1 MSDLSNRLNRLTQ
14 ELRALRLQ
22 LQWSTFRRSTP
33 NDQSQVLNQLL
44 EAGMVDDLKNL
55 TEQLNHFFWSYIDT
69 AAENNGP
76 EVDFAQQ
83 SKQVAQVTEL
93 LRSLRETTCP
103 SPGQLGFVARVT
115 LTVDRHL
122 EAQAKD
128 QTLQLE
134 RSA

>member
-1 MSDLSNRLNRLTQ
+1 MSDLSNRLTRLTQ

-33 NDQSQVLNQLL
+33 DDQSQVLNTLL
-44 EAGMVDDLKNL
+44 DAGMVDDLKNL
-55 TEQLNHFFWSYIDT
+55 TEQLSHFFWSYIDT
-69 AAENNGP
+69 AAENKGP
-76 EVDFAQQ
+76 EVDFARQ
-83 SKQVAQVTEL
+83 SREVAQVTEL

-103 SPGQLGFVARVT
+103 YPSQLGFVARVT

-122 EAQAKD
+122 EKQAQEQA
-128 QTLQLE
+128 LHME

>member
-22 LQWSTFRRSTP
+22 LQWSTFRSSSP
-33 NDQSQVLNQLL
+33 NDQSRVLNTLL
-44 EAGMVDDLKNL
+44 DAGMVEDLKNL
-55 TEQLNHFFWSYIDT
+55 TEQLSHFFWSYIDT
-69 AAENNGP
+69 AAENKGP
-76 EVDFAQQ
+76 EVDFAKQ
-83 SKQVAQVTEL
+83 SREVAQVTEL
-93 LRSLRETTCP
+93 LRSLRETSCP
-103 SPGQLGFVARVT
+103 SPSQLGFVARVT

-128 QTLQLE
+128 QSLRLE